1 MRFVVY
7 MVVQIIRTIPQAMY
21 YCTIGLVNSIKIA
34 LNPRTATAGSGGSK
48 NATQMAF
55 WSSLDA

>member
-1 MRFVVY
+1 MLFIVY

-34 LNPRTATAGSGGSK
+34 LNPRIATAGSGGSK
-48 NATQMAF
+48 FATQMAF
-55 WSSLDA
+55 